1 MLDTLNFGTTFLSK
15 MFHIPSVQDI
25 KTGQE
30 RTDAAYYTSNSP
42 LKGMPDYI
50 FLKQS
55 TIQHL
60 LNRTS
65 LNTDRSKIQEQ
76 SPIDET
82 KN

>member
-15 MFHIPSVQDI
+15 LFCIPSIQNV
-25 KTGQE
+25 KMGQE

-50 FLKQS
+50 LLKLS

-65 LNTDRSKIQEQ
+65 LNTDGSKIQEQ

-82 KN
+82 KK